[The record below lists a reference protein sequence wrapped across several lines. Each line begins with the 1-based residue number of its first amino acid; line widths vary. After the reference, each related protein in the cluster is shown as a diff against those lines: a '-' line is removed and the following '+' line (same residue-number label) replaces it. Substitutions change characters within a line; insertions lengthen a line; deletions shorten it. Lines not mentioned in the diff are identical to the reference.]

1 MEKTKVKL
9 TTDEIVTMCE
19 KLSRRYRRPHMNDDL
34 VSEGVLAVYER
45 LETTPDE
52 YPASLYRRA
61 NKAMYDY
68 INVKTKAVTIP
79 SSRSATEVALGNEY
93 TGQNYSE
100 EGKRVL
106 DDALR
111 STTVEFDEEFMGTVE
126 DCTASYERKDYVEK
140 GLKNL
145 NDKEKDVINLRYFND
160 MTQDEVSVFYGVSR
174 QAVSLWE
181 EEALYKMSKV

>member
-79 SSRSATEVALGNEY
+79 SSRTADSLM
-93 TGQNYSE
+93 TGKDYSGQTHSE

-106 DDALR
+106 DDALK

-126 DCTASYERKDYVEK
+126 DCTASYERKDYIEK
-140 GLKNL
+140 GFKEL
-145 NDKEKDVINLRYFND
+145 NDREKNVVILRYFSGQ
-160 MTQDEVSVFYGVSR
+160 TQDEVAEFYGFSR
-174 QAVSLWE
+174 QYVSVLE
-181 EEALYKMSKV
+181 EEALHKMSKV

>member
-1 MEKTKVKL
+1 MTTTKL
-9 TTDEIVTMCE
+9 TTEEIVTMCE
-19 KLSRRYRRPHMNDDL
+19 KLARKYRRPHMNDDL

-106 DDALR
+106 DVALR

>member
-1 MEKTKVKL
+1 MGNTQVKL

-19 KLSRRYRRPHMNDDL
+19 KLSRKYRRPHMNDDL

-79 SSRSATEVALGNEY
+79 SSRTADSLM
-93 TGQNYSE
+93 TGKDYSGQTHSE

-106 DDALR
+106 DDALK
-111 STTVEFDEEFMGTVE
+111 STTVEFDDEFMGTVE
-126 DCTASYERKDYVEK
+126 DCTASYERKDYIEK
-140 GLKNL
+140 GFKKL
-145 NDKEKDVINLRYFND
+145 NDKEKQVIHMRYFSGQ
-160 MTQDEVSVFYGVSR
+160 TQEEVAEFYGVS
-174 QAVSLWE
+174 QQSVALWE
-181 EEALYKMSKV
+181 EEALYKMSIV

>member
-1 MEKTKVKL
+1 MTTTKL
-9 TTDEIVTMCE
+9 STDEIVTMCE
-19 KLSRRYRRPHMNDDL
+19 KLARKYRRPHMNDDL

-106 DDALR
+106 DDAIR

-126 DCTASYERKDYVEK
+126 DCTASYERKDYLEK
-140 GLKNL
+140 GFKKL
-145 NDKEKDVINLRYFND
+145 NDKEKQVINMRYFND
-160 MTQDEVSVFYGVSR
+160 MTQDEVSVFYGVS
-174 QAVSLWE
+174 QQSVALWE
-181 EEALYKMSKV
+181 EDALYKMSKV